1 MQPYIPQ
8 ALVTARIAEMH
19 READS
24 ERQAREL
31 KRARRLA
38 GRVLAPVRP
47 LRVAATAARPE
58 RAALAPPAE
67 RAHAGR
73 PAA

>member
-24 ERQAREL
+24 ERLAREV

-38 GRVLAPVRP
+38 SRVLAPVRP
-47 LRVAATAARPE
+47 LRPAVTAARPE
-58 RAALAPPAE
+58 RAGPAAAS
-67 RAHAGR
+67 RTRHAGR